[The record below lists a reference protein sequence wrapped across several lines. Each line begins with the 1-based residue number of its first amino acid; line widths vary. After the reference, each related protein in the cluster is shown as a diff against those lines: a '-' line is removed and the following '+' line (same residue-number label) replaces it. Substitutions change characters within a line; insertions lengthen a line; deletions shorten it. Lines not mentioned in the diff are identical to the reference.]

1 MKNLVKILMPVG
13 AFILASAG
21 AVSSNA
27 GSSKSSVDIQGYNRN
42 SPTEPCEEVRLCN
55 NQGTQICTLAG
66 DQAFDKV
73 GANCS
78 KELYHKNN

>member
-1 MKNLVKILMPVG
+1 MKNLVKIIMPVG

-21 AVSSNA
+21 AVSTNA
-27 GSSKSSVDIQGYNRN
+27 GSSKSTADIQGYNRN
-42 SPTEPCEEVRLCN
+42 SLTEPCEEVRLCN

-66 DQAFDKV
+66 DQAFEQV

-78 KELYHKNN
+78 KVLYHKN